1 MLLPKRGVLLISITF
16 KRIGWAKFMK
26 WKISDFLS
34 SENGPNDRNFY
45 TTMAKYE
52 MNRMDVIQLFE
63 TLKLHCPVQSTATLD
78 FILSHINAAP
88 LCNTISVIFTLILSF
103 LLRLDLCKPRSV
115 QFNTKWF
122 NNICWR
128 LEIPN
133 FNAKVLLSQR
143 LVMRMVQ
150 TVCEQAQGC
159 RWRCN
164 LVVLGHGRASTAGR
178 ITNFFTVRLICWESM
193 GTKG

>member
-1 MLLPKRGVLLISITF
+1 
-16 KRIGWAKFMK
+16 
-26 WKISDFLS
+26 
-34 SENGPNDRNFY
+34 
-45 TTMAKYE
+45 
-52 MNRMDVIQLFE
+52 MDVIQLFE
-63 TLKLHCPVQSTATLD
+63 TPKLHCPTQKTTTLD
-78 FILSHINAAP
+78 FVLSHINAAP
-88 LCNTISVIFTLILSF
+88 IYNTISLIFTLILSF
-103 LLRLDLCKPRSV
+103 HLSLVLCMSRSM
-115 QFNTKWF
+115 QLNTKRF

-133 FNAKVLLSQR
+133 FNAKVVLSQR
-143 LVMRMVQ
+143 AVTRMVQ

>member
-1 MLLPKRGVLLISITF
+1 MKGKIYEVKNSVLPELRKRS
-16 KRIGWAKFMK
+16 
-26 WKISDFLS
+26 
-34 SENGPNDRNFY
+34 NDRNFY
-45 TTMAKYE
+45 TAVVKHE
-52 MNRMDVIQLFE
+52 MNHTDVIQLFE
-63 TLKLHCPVQSTATLD
+63 TPKLHCPIQKTPTPD
-78 FILSHINAAP
+78 FILSRINAAP
-88 LCNTISVIFTLILSF
+88 ICTTISLIFTLILSF
-103 LLRLDLCKPRSV
+103 HLRLVLYMPRSM
-115 QFNTKWF
+115 QLNTKRF

-143 LVMRMVQ
+143 VVMRMIQ

>member
-1 MLLPKRGVLLISITF
+1 
-16 KRIGWAKFMK
+16 
-26 WKISDFLS
+26 
-34 SENGPNDRNFY
+34 
-45 TTMAKYE
+45 
-52 MNRMDVIQLFE
+52 MDVIQPFE
-63 TLKLHCPVQSTATLD
+63 TPKLNCPTEKRTFLD
-78 FILSHINAAP
+78 FVLSHINAAP
-88 LCNTISVIFTLILSF
+88 ICNTISLIFTLISF
-103 LLRLDLCKPRSV
+103 HLRLVLHMFRSM
-115 QFNTKWF
+115 QLNTKRF
-122 NNICWR
+122 NNMCWR

-143 LVMRMVQ
+143 VVTRMVQ